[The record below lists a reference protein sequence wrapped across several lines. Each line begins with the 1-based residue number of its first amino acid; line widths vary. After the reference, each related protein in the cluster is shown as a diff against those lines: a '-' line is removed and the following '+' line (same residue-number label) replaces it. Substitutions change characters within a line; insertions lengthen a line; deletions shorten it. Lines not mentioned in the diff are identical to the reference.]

1 MHPELIEALQQ
12 GVFPITTRVAIGR
25 FATPERCNYLHERGI
40 THILNVSDAESL
52 ARVREFGFA
61 QVHDIAIRDDT
72 RIPTEQALAAV
83 QSLHAMLNIEDSQVY
98 LHCIAG
104 QNRCP
109 TVLWLHLVA
118 MGMGKAAAKQMITTR
133 CPDAQPGHNTLVDSA
148 LVAEV
153 NDWGRK
159 LGYIDRASLLVPAY
173 Q

>member
-1 MHPELIEALQQ
+1 MHPELIDALQE

-25 FATPERCNYLHERGI
+25 FATPERSAYLRDRGV
-40 THILNVSDAESL
+40 THILNVSDADSL
-52 ARVREFGFA
+52 SRVRELGFA
-61 QVHDIAIRDDT
+61 QVQDIPIRDDT
-72 RIPTEQALAAV
+72 RIPTETALLAV
-83 QSLHAMLNIEDSQVY
+83 QTLHAMLSVDDSQIY

-109 TVLWLHLVA
+109 TVLWLHLIA
-118 MGMGKAAAKQMITTR
+118 MGMGKAAAKQMIATR

-159 LGYIDRASLLVPAY
+159 LGYIDRASLTVPAY
-173 Q
+173 E